1 MEKKMQIEK
10 KVNGQNLEI
19 VLTGRLDTI
28 TAPEL
33 DEALKNSLDGI
44 KELVL
49 NFEGIDY
56 VSSAGLRVI
65 LAAQKLM
72 NSKGEMKVIHVNDN
86 IMEIF
91 DMTGFADILTIE

>member
-1 MEKKMQIEK
+1 MQIEK